1 MRLEAT
7 GLHFGREVI
16 GGAPGQGKYGQS
28 RILFRRGGESSAVDY
43 EDVLDVVHLAEAVQ
57 RAPFGIGAHAARR
70 MFVDRLPWNSH
81 EGRVIRQ
88 NLRFG
93 FLQNGCRGLI
103 HFGHHL
109 ALVFPVLEFD
119 ASPIMTGGIFY
130 KAAGVRIGKRSHSNG
145 PAFPLSLVPIERL
158 WHTSIDIIEGSA
170 VTDALT
176 LAE

>member
-1 MRLEAT
+1 VARQARASMVRVGFFSDAEVKAAPSTTNTFLTSCIWQKAFSALRLGSAPMRHVE
-7 GLHFGREVI
+7 
-16 GGAPGQGKYGQS
+16 
-28 RILFRRGGESSAVDY
+28 
-43 EDVLDVVHLAEAVQ
+43 
-57 RAPFGIGAHAARR
+57 

-81 EGRVIRQ
+81 EGRVITQ
-88 NLRFG
+88 SLRFG
-93 FLQNGCRGLI
+93 FLQDRCRGLI

-158 WHTSIDIIEGSA
+158 WHTSIDIMEGSA
-170 VTDALT
+170 VTDVLT